1 VFSVRV
7 RVGSEGAGN
16 GCSVDEA
23 SLFGRWIAGHRQAVS
38 RTEGSRRSSMDVALR
53 PLRRRDP
60 DEMVSISPL
69 ESNVSIDNKCKNI
82 GLRGQNS
89 EKRLVMPFVK
99 GG

>member
-1 VFSVRV
+1 VSRGFMLRCSFVTVPFVFSVRV

-60 DEMVSISPL
+60 DEMVSISP
-69 ESNVSIDNKCKNI
+69 S
-82 GLRGQNS
+82 
-89 EKRLVMPFVK
+89 
-99 GG
+99 

>member
-1 VFSVRV
+1 MSRGFMLRCSFLTVSFVFSVRV

-60 DEMVSISPL
+60 DEMVSISP
-69 ESNVSIDNKCKNI
+69 S
-82 GLRGQNS
+82 
-89 EKRLVMPFVK
+89 
-99 GG
+99 

>member
-1 VFSVRV
+1 MLEVAEREVMESSVARVHAPVQFLTVPFVFSVRV

-23 SLFGRWIAGHRQAVS
+23 SFLRRWIAGHRQAVS

-60 DEMVSISPL
+60 DEMVSISP
-69 ESNVSIDNKCKNI
+69 S
-82 GLRGQNS
+82 
-89 EKRLVMPFVK
+89 
-99 GG
+99 